1 MENCINI
8 YNQFS
13 EMVNS
18 LTGNDTSSFTNNI
31 NTRLDNFYKS
41 LNNDDLFSIFTMA
54 KIKLFSSKTVE
65 THNVSI
71 SLFGE
76 ELSLKQ
82 VFNNQTEIVKNKLW
96 ELLFNL
102 YIQLER
108 VKNNN
113 SNRITILKDSLKK
126 LRQTTTSSVKNDLF
140 KNVLNADV
148 NSTTNNMLD
157 DIIGSFQNVV
167 SNKGNPFESIMG
179 ITEMITSKYGSKI
192 ENGEVEIDKILGGM
206 GGLLGK
212 GMGDM
217 AGMAGMGEDKKEEPV
232 IIDDNF
238 STADV
243 DVGKE
248 ETEKKSNPFNFAKL
262 APLAD
267 MVSKINSVKTE
278 DDINALKKDMD
289 HFMEKELKVDMT
301 QYKENMEKLE
311 KKLEEAK
318 LKDKNVEPVEP
329 VEHVETVEPV
339 EHVETVEQV
348 ESVDQSMD

>member
-1 MENCINI
+1 MENCISI
-8 YNQFS
+8 YNEFL
-13 EMVNS
+13 ETVNN
-18 LTGNDTSSFTNNI
+18 LTGNDASSYNNNI
-31 NTRLDNFYKS
+31 EQRLNNFYKS
-41 LNNDDLFSIFTMA
+41 LQNTDLFTIFSMA
-54 KIKLFSSKTVE
+54 KIKVFSAKTEE
-65 THNVSI
+65 THNFSI
-71 SLFGE
+71 SLFDE
-76 ELSLKQ
+76 NLSLKQ
-82 VFNNQTEIVKNKLW
+82 VFNNQTDIVKNKLW
-96 ELLFNL
+96 DLLLNL

-108 VKNNN
+108 INNNN
-113 SNRITILKDSLKK
+113 SDRITVLKETLKK
-126 LRQTTTSSVKNDLF
+126 MRHNTSNNVKNDIF

-148 NSTTNNMLD
+148 NNTTNSMLD
-157 DIIGSFQNVV
+157 DIIGSFQDVV
-167 SNKGNPFESIMG
+167 ANKGNPFESIMG

-212 GMGDM
+212 GM
-217 AGMAGMGEDKKEEPV
+217 AGMGEEKKEEPV

-248 ETEKKSNPFNFAKL
+248 EEKKQGGVFNFAKL

-267 MVSKINSVKTE
+267 MVTKINAVKTE

-289 HFMEKELKVDMT
+289 SFMEKELKVDMS

-318 LKDKNVEPVEP
+318 LKDKV
-329 VEHVETVEPV
+329 
-339 EHVETVEQV
+339 V
-348 ESVDQSMD
+348 ESVPSTEHSLD

>member
-8 YNQFS
+8 YNEFS
-13 EMVNS
+13 ETVNN
-18 LTGNDTSSFTNNI
+18 LTGNETSSFNNNI
-31 NTRLDNFYKS
+31 EERLNNFYKS
-41 LNNDDLFSIFTMA
+41 LNNQDDLFIVFSLS
-54 KIKLFSSKTVE
+54 KIKVFSAKTVE

-71 SLFGE
+71 SLYGE
-76 ELSLKQ
+76 DLTLKQ
-82 VFNNQTEIVKNKLW
+82 IFNNQTEAVKNKLW

-108 VKNNN
+108 INNNN
-113 SNRITILKDSLKK
+113 SERINILKDSLKRM
-126 LRQTTTSSVKNDLF
+126 RQSTSTNVKNDLF

-148 NSTTNNMLD
+148 NHTTNNMLD
-157 DIIGSFQNVV
+157 DIIGSFQDVV

-212 GMGDM
+212 GMSGF
-217 AGMAGMGEDKKEEPV
+217 AGMGQEKQEEPI
-232 IIDDNF
+232 IIDDEF

-243 DVGKE
+243 NVGKE
-248 ETEKKSNPFNFAKL
+248 EEEQKANPFNFSKL
-262 APLAD
+262 MPLAD

-278 DDINALKKDMD
+278 DDVKSLKKDMD
-289 HFMEKELKVDMT
+289 NFMEKELKVDMT

-318 LKDKNVEPVEP
+318 LKDKNVEPVDP
-329 VEHVETVEPV
+329 VEPV
-339 EHVETVEQV
+339 KPSMEP
-348 ESVDQSMD
+348 VD

>member
-8 YNQFS
+8 YNEFL
-13 EMVNS
+13 ETVNN
-18 LTGNDTSSFTNNI
+18 LTGNDTSSLTNN
-31 NTRLDNFYKS
+31 NVNEHLTKFYNS
-41 LNNDDLFSIFTMA
+41 LSNDDLFSIFTMA
-54 KIKLFSSKTVE
+54 KIKLFSAKTEE
-65 THNVSI
+65 THAVST

-76 ELSLKQ
+76 ELTLKQ
-82 VFNNQTEIVKNKLW
+82 VFNNQTDIIKNKLW

-108 VKNNN
+108 VNNN
-113 SNRITILKDSLKK
+113 NNDRITQLKESLKK
-126 LRQTTTSSVKNDLF
+126 MRQNTSSNVKNDIF

-148 NSTTNNMLD
+148 NNTTNNMLD
-157 DIIGSFQNVV
+157 DIIGSFQDVV

-212 GMGDM
+212 GMS
-217 AGMAGMGEDKKEEPV
+217 GMTGMGEDKKEEPV
-232 IIDDNF
+232 IINDEF

-243 DVGKE
+243 DVGKQE
-248 ETEKKSNPFNFAKL
+248 EDKKPGGMFNFAKL
-262 APLAD
+262 APLAE
-267 MVSKINSVKTE
+267 MVTKINAVKSE
-278 DDINALKKDMD
+278 DDISALKKDMD
-289 HFMEKELKVDMT
+289 SFMEKELKVDMS

-318 LKDKNVEPVEP
+318 LKDKVVEVVE
-329 VEHVETVEPV
+329 VAEPSEPAV
-339 EHVETVEQV
+339 SEQL
-348 ESVDQSMD
+348 D